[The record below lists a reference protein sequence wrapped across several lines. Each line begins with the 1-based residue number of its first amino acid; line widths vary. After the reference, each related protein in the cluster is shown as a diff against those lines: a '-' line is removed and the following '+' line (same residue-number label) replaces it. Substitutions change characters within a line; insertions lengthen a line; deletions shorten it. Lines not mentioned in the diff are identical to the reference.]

1 MKTIK
6 IFFFLILFYT
16 ICSQILEIQHGQ
28 TIEVDLGNE
37 REKTIIYNF
46 TVPDSEMYEEA
57 IIVYNAKF
65 DNDMYI
71 TLDEDGE
78 KSYAYSR
85 AFIYHKLSTI
95 ENKTITFTITKM
107 YGTKGT
113 FTLLDLTKEINTTL
127 DNLINLVDDSIDFVQ
142 YFFIDPRCNFRY
154 NIEKVDSDQTFF
166 FKNQEYSTLYYT
178 IVGNGLV
185 EYCYDEYCLNNTY
198 FSSKVI
204 QFKKGSKYKIKLN
217 YIKYKF
223 SDDTY
228 VYLSYEV
235 T

>member
-1 MKTIK
+1 
-6 IFFFLILFYT
+6 
-16 ICSQILEIQHGQ
+16 
-28 TIEVDLGNE
+28 
-37 REKTIIYNF
+37 
-46 TVPDSEMYEEA
+46 MYEEA

-166 FKNQEYSTLYYT
+166 L
-178 IVGNGLV
+178 
-185 EYCYDEYCLNNTY
+185 
-198 FSSKVI
+198 
-204 QFKKGSKYKIKLN
+204 KIKNIHLF
-217 YIKYKF
+217 IIQ
-223 SDDTY
+223 
-228 VYLSYEV
+228 
-235 T
+235 